1 MRRKGFTLIELMIVV
16 AVIGILSAIAWPS
29 YQNYV
34 RRSERS
40 KAQQL
45 MLEISNKEQQYIV
58 DARLYTATIGTGG
71 LNIGNHDG
79 WTCAAAC
86 TNPRYTV
93 TVTLTAG
100 PPPGFTITADP
111 GSTGQSSDG
120 VMTLT
125 STGTKT
131 RVVGGVDKGWTG
143 P

>member
-58 DARLYTATIGTGG
+58 DARTYTDTVGTGG
-71 LNIGNHDG
+71 LNIANHEG
-79 WTCAAAC
+79 WTCAATC
-86 TNPRYTV
+86 TNARYTV
-93 TVTLTAG
+93 SVALTAG
-100 PPPGFTITADP
+100 PPPGFTITAAPTTLQAND
-111 GSTGQSSDG
+111 GTMQLFSTGS
-120 VMTLT
+120 
-125 STGTKT
+125 KT
-131 RVVGGVDKGWTG
+131 RLVSGVDKGWTG

>member
-58 DARLYTATIGTGG
+58 DARTYTATVGAGG

-79 WTCAAAC
+79 WTCAASC
-86 TNPRYTV
+86 TNSRYTV
-93 TVTLTAG
+93 SVALTAG
-100 PPPGFTITADP
+100 PPPGFTITAAPAGTQTDD
-111 GSTGQSSDG
+111 GTMTLMSTGA
-120 VMTLT
+120 
-125 STGTKT
+125 KT
-131 RVVGGVDKGWTG
+131 RDVAGVDKGWTG